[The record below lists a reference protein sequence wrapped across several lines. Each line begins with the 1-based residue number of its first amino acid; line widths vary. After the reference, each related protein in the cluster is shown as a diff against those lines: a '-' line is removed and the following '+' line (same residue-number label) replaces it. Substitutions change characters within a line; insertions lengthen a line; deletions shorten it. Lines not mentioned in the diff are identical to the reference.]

1 MQEPDLQPVRWHLE
15 PLGRP
20 TAEHPVAVKKPIVL
34 YIAKATPPKYRPLIR
49 EGASWWNQAF
59 EKIGLSGVVEV
70 RDQPS
75 DPSWHPTE
83 IGHNMIHW
91 SVGDQLS
98 FSAMAGFGLIHPET
112 GEALRGSI
120 WLNALF
126 PSFVRNRFLVYSWG
140 RAPRQ
145 SRRVESCE
153 YQRSL
158 SNQIAFARL
167 VLRQRGRLQNEAD
180 LDELFRQ
187 SFLMVVAPG
196 AALS

>member
-1 MQEPDLQPVRWHLE
+1 
-15 PLGRP
+15 
-20 TAEHPVAVKKPIVL
+20 
-34 YIAKATPPKYRPLIR
+34 
-49 EGASWWNQAF
+49 
-59 EKIGLSGVVEV
+59 
-70 RDQPS
+70 
-75 DPSWHPTE
+75 
-83 IGHNMIHW
+83 MIHW

-187 SFLMVVAPG
+187 SFLMVVAHEVGHFLGLPHNFKASLQSSYADLKAG
-196 AALS
+196 EAVPLSGSIMDYFSVQHS